1 VIYLLLL
8 ARGAFLGFDCA
19 ALQTGILLASL
30 SFQLVTFLRLSLTL
44 KNLHATTLLY
54 VPPPPKFIAPSVMS
68 MKRAQ
73 GMPLPEYLT
82 DLRVVDA
89 LEVWEE
95 RVAAKAAANG
105 ALQ

>member
-1 VIYLLLL
+1 
-8 ARGAFLGFDCA
+8 
-19 ALQTGILLASL
+19 
-30 SFQLVTFLRLSLTL
+30 
-44 KNLHATTLLY
+44 
-54 VPPPPKFIAPSVMS
+54 MS
-68 MKRAQ
+68 MKRTQ